1 MPIRIRWKSKEYFGI
16 GLLLLG
22 MCGIFQL
29 FFIFIGQYFLEIG
42 NYFVVILVPLG
53 ITLATFYAS
62 IIIFESYAQ
71 VERREKIRSQF
82 RKSKTYS
89 SKLEQFLNFPITKP
103 LIIIFTVFTP
113 IFFISF
119 FICNLFLNNTISFLT
134 AENISAIICLLVAN
148 LIEKNYG
155 KVRRY

>member
-22 MCGIFQL
+22 MCGFFQL

-42 NYFVVILVPLG
+42 NYFIVILVPLG

-89 SKLEQFLNFPITKP
+89 SKLEQILNFPITKP
-103 LIIIFTVFTP
+103 LIIIFAIFTP
-113 IFFISF
+113 IFFSSF
-119 FICNLFLNNTISFLT
+119 YICILFLNNTISFLT
-134 AENISAIICLLVAN
+134 AENTSAIICLLIAN
-148 LIEKNYG
+148 LIEKKYG
-155 KVRRY
+155 RVKRY

>member
-16 GLLLLG
+16 ALLLLG
-22 MCGIFQL
+22 MCGILQL
-29 FFIFIGQYFLEIG
+29 FFIYIGQYFLEIG

-71 VERREKIRSQF
+71 VERREKLRSQF
-82 RKSKTYS
+82 RKSKTFS
-89 SKLEQFLNFPITKP
+89 SKLKQFLNFPVTRP
-103 LIIIFTVFTP
+103 LIIIFAIFTP

-119 FICNLFLNNTISFLT
+119 YICILFLNNTISFLT
-134 AENISAIICLLVAN
+134 AENISAIICLLIAN

-155 KVRRY
+155 RVRRY